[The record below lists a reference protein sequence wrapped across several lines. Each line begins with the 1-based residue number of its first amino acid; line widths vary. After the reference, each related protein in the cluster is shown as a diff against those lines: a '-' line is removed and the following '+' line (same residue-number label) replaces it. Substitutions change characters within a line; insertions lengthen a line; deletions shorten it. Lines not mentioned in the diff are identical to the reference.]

1 MLGSFGAGGM
11 DTASPIIAALH
22 LSGSARGGAET
33 GFCFH
38 PGGVSPSLGGQ
49 TCPRASARGALS
61 FAPALLLFV
70 GIHFSAVGKPIIQ
83 LFTYCLM
90 VVLALICL
98 FEGKGSNF
106 YRFRERI

>member
-11 DTASPIIAALH
+11 DIAALH

-33 GFCFH
+33 GSCFH
-38 PGGVSPSLGGQ
+38 RTGVSSSLGGQ
-49 TCPRASARGALS
+49 TCPRASALGALS

-70 GIHFSAVGKPIIQ
+70 GIHFSALGKPIIQ

-98 FEGKGSNF
+98 FEVEGSNF